1 MLRKDAEDWLKVMT
15 KKNETAKWTER
26 FSNPNLSE
34 LEWKRIYS
42 SYLQSDLWKGIRDEA
57 IARAGGKCEICD
69 SPSRHLNVH
78 HKTYVHVG
86 GNELPQELEV
96 LCFTCH
102 QNADKKRDRNTRNRQ
117 QDNYYW
123 SRVKGY
129 ENSHFEECVNLDF
142 EEIEDK
148 FIMSLYKK
156 YCRNNGLDFDPNLDP
171 LNDVDF
177 NEFWDNV
184 RKGYY

>member
-1 MLRKDAEDWLKVMT
+1 MLRKDAEDWLKGMT

-102 QNADKKRDRNTRNRQ
+102 QKADKKRDRNTDQRRKNIHYLARL
-117 QDNYYW
+117 N
-123 SRVKGY
+123 GY
-129 ENSHFEECVNLDF
+129 KNKHLEEFLDLDE
-142 EEIEDK
+142 EEIEIN
-148 FIMSLYKK
+148 FIMSLYKP
-156 YCRNNGLDFDPNLDP
+156 YCHENDQDFDPNLDTE
-171 LNDVDF
+171 NDPDF
-177 NEFWDNV
+177 IEFWKIVLDG
-184 RKGYY
+184 GY